1 MLDSS
6 IAPLFVNAAAM
17 LTDEKPVVPS
27 PWSRR
32 TEPAA
37 VVKVPLML
45 TVALVTNVPWFTNG
59 IVAPIVRFR
68 TLSVCPAT
76 LVSVPGPFSVTLS
89 KPRAVVPLSRFVV
102 KLPVRFERAS
112 VPAPPSVPAL
122 WFSVPPLTEK
132 VRPAPIVI
140 VPVFVKLGVVPLWL
154 RARFAPLTSIVP
166 LLRCAALEPLMVSGC
181 WTETVPWLSSVAC
194 SVRGPPAP
202 GRETIVAPAEL
213 VSVAPTGMDTVAAK
227 AEPTLV
233 SSRVPLFT
241 KPAGTLRVEKPV
253 EPSGWSRTIE
263 PGAVTNGPFTFIV
276 AFVTTVP

>member
-1 MLDSS
+1 MLVSS
-6 IAPLFVNAAAM
+6 TAPLFVNDVAM
-17 LTDEKPVVPS
+17 FTVEKPVLPS
-27 PWSRR
+27 PWRR
-32 TEPAA
+32 RMEPAGA
-37 VVKVPLML
+37 EKAPLML

-166 LLRCAALEPLMVSGC
+166 LLTCAALAGSMVSGC
-181 WTETVPWLSSVAC
+181 STVRVPWLSSWARRVRFPPVATTD
-194 SVRGPPAP
+194 VMVPPA
-202 GRETIVAPAEL
+202 AL
-213 VSVAPTGMDTVAAK
+213 VSVM
-227 AEPTLV
+227 
-233 SSRVPLFT
+233 
-241 KPAGTLRVEKPV
+241 PV
-253 EPSGWSRTIE
+253 GIPRN
-263 PGAVTNGPFTFIV
+263 AL
-276 AFVTTVP
+276 